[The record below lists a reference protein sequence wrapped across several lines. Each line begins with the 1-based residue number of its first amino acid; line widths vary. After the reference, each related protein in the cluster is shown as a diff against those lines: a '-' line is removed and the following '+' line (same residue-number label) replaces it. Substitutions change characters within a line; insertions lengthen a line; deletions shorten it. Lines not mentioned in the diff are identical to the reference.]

1 MRRNKLRELLDSGQP
16 TIGTQ
21 LHSSW
26 PSIVEIVG
34 HTGMFDYVEFGAE
47 YAPFDLYS
55 LENFCR
61 AVELFD
67 MSAMIKI
74 DQEPRRFLAQRA
86 IGAGFQSVLFAD
98 CRSVDDARACI
109 RAARPDTPEDGGT
122 FGAVLRRHAYWGQAG
137 TPAYVQAL
145 QDVVVVLMVEKH
157 GAVEHLEEILS
168 LGGIDMVQWGP
179 NDYSMSIGK
188 PGTWP
193 NPELRAVERRVIET
207 CLGAGVP
214 PRAEIYSVDAA
225 KYYLDLGVRHFR
237 MGTDLRIL
245 YSWLR
250 ENGEVLRKTVEAAA

>member
-1 MRRNKLRELLDSGQP
+1 VRHNKLREMLDAGQP

-34 HTGMFDYVEFGAE
+34 HTGVFDYVEFGAE

-61 AVELFD
+61 GAELFE
-67 MSAMIKI
+67 MSTMIKI

-98 CRSVDDARACI
+98 CRSVDDARECI
-109 RAARPDTPEDGGT
+109 RAVRPDTPEDSGT
-122 FGAVLRRHAYWGQAG
+122 FGAVLRRHAYWGHAG
-137 TPAYVQAL
+137 RPEYVQAL
-145 QDVVVVLMVEKH
+145 NDVVIVLMMEKR
-157 GAVEHLEEILS
+157 GAVEHLEEILA
-168 LGGIDMVQWGP
+168 LGGLDMIQWGP

-193 NPELRAVERRVIET
+193 SPELRAVERKLIET
-207 CLGAGVP
+207 CLEAGVP
-214 PRAEIYSVDAA
+214 PRAEIYSVEAA

-237 MGTDLRIL
+237 IGTDLRIL

-250 ENGEVLRKTVEAAA
+250 ENGEALRKAIEDT